1 MHQKSSAEVKWES
14 KQANKKT
21 TEDYFLLEKAKKHTA
36 EDDGIFK
43 NIFYQYGFH
52 NFIGIMYSF

>member
-21 TEDYFLLEKAKKHTA
+21 TEDSFLLEKAKKHTA
-36 EDDGIFK
+36 EDDGILKTYFTSMV
-43 NIFYQYGFH
+43 
-52 NFIGIMYSF
+52 FITS